1 MFAGIR
7 VREVA
12 IFVAVWGVF
21 LFIVIYIET
30 RKFNKLMDDSYECG
44 INTKKRTDLHDFQF
58 TFDLVIVVQL
68 LQLKPELIDLGRL
81 QKMKLQ
87 LNGTGNEILPSFELL
102 S

>member
-1 MFAGIR
+1 
-7 VREVA
+7 
-12 IFVAVWGVF
+12 
-21 LFIVIYIET
+21 
-30 RKFNKLMDDSYECG
+30 MDDNYKCG
-44 INTKKRTDLHDFQF
+44 IDTKRTNLHDFQF
-58 TFDLVIVVQL
+58 AFDLVIVVQL